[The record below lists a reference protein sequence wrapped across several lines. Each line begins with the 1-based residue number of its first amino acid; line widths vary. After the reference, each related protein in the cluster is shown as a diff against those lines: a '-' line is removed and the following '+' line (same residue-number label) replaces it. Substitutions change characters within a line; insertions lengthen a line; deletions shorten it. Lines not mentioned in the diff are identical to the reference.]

1 MSADAWI
8 TAATVVVMF
17 AALASERVPPA
28 ASVLTATIF
37 LLVVGV
43 IDEAAALS
51 GFANAAPWTV
61 AALYVLAF
69 AGDRTG
75 LMGPLVNRLL
85 GKGDKVTTASTARI
99 LLPTAGIS
107 AFINNTPLVAMLIG
121 QVTSWCNR
129 RGVSPSKLLLPISYA
144 AILGGILTVIGTSTN
159 LTASGLLQESGEA
172 PIGLFEI
179 TKVSLIPAIAGIIVL
194 VFIVPRLLPDRKGAL
209 EEFTEDLN
217 EFAAQ
222 MTVVTGGPLDG
233 VTVAD
238 AGLRNLN
245 GIYLVEL
252 ERDGHM
258 FPAVS
263 PSRVL
268 RGGDRL
274 TFVGESSQVVDFQR
288 VTKGLDSAE
297 SEHLL
302 EVDSPEHTFYEA
314 VVGPDSRLVG
324 QSLQEA
330 EFRTRYQAAV
340 VAIRRSGKRI
350 DRQLGKVTLEAGDT
364 LLLLAGPDF
373 RVRSRR
379 AKDFLVVLRIGGPPP
394 SATKR
399 APFVGILAIA
409 VITLAAF
416 DVLSILELSLI
427 AAGLLV
433 ATKTVSISEAGEAID
448 FGVILLIAASFGVG
462 AAIEVSGLA
471 EVISNGL
478 IDLFGS
484 WGDLGIIFALALAM
498 TILTEL
504 ASNNAA
510 VVVLFPITIAVAAEA
525 GLDPRI
531 MVLMIAIMAS
541 SSFLTAVG
549 YQTNMMVYGPGGY
562 RFGDLIRAG
571 LPLSITLLITVTL
584 VTWQLA

>member
-85 GKGDKVTTASTARI
+85 GKGEEVTTASTARI

-179 TKVSLIPAIAGIIVL
+179 TQVSLIPAIAGLIVL
-194 VFIVPRLLPDRKGAL
+194 IFIVPRLLPDRKGAL
-209 EEFTEDLN
+209 EEFTEDLD

-222 MTVVTGGPLDG
+222 MKVIAGGPLDG
-233 VTVAD
+233 VTVAE
-238 AGLRNLN
+238 AGLRNLK

-288 VTKGLDSAE
+288 VTKGLESAE

-324 QSLQEA
+324 QTLQEA

-373 RVRSRR
+373 RIRSRR

-399 APFVGILAIA
+399 APFVGILAVA

-510 VVVLFPITIAVAAEA
+510 VVVLYPITIAVAAEA

>member
-85 GKGDKVTTASTARI
+85 GKGEEVTTASTARI

-179 TKVSLIPAIAGIIVL
+179 TQVSLIPAIAGLIVL
-194 VFIVPRLLPDRKGAL
+194 IFIVPRLLPDRKGAL
-209 EEFTEDLN
+209 EEFTEDLD

-222 MTVVTGGPLDG
+222 MKVIAGGPLDG
-233 VTVAD
+233 VTVAE
-238 AGLRNLN
+238 AGLRNLK

-288 VTKGLDSAE
+288 VTKGLESAE

-324 QSLQEA
+324 QTLQEA

-373 RVRSRR
+373 RIRSRR
-379 AKDFLVVLRIGGPPP
+379 AKDFLVV
-394 SATKR
+394 
-399 APFVGILAIA
+399 
-409 VITLAAF
+409 
-416 DVLSILELSLI
+416 
-427 AAGLLV
+427 
-433 ATKTVSISEAGEAID
+433 
-448 FGVILLIAASFGVG
+448 
-462 AAIEVSGLA
+462 
-471 EVISNGL
+471 
-478 IDLFGS
+478 
-484 WGDLGIIFALALAM
+484 
-498 TILTEL
+498 
-504 ASNNAA
+504 
-510 VVVLFPITIAVAAEA
+510 
-525 GLDPRI
+525 
-531 MVLMIAIMAS
+531 
-541 SSFLTAVG
+541 
-549 YQTNMMVYGPGGY
+549 
-562 RFGDLIRAG
+562 
-571 LPLSITLLITVTL
+571 
-584 VTWQLA
+584 